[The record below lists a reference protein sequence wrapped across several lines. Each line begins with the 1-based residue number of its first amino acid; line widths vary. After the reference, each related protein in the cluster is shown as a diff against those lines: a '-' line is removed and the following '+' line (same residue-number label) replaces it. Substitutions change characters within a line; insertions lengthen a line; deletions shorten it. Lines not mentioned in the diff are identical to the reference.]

1 MASHYR
7 PISQSSEDF
16 PILLVKAKDES
27 EDFGE
32 SLGWDHLIKD
42 TLTQVDLPG
51 DHSSIMF
58 AENVAA
64 VAKTIDQMYPIPA

>member
-1 MASHYR
+1 M
-7 PISQSSEDF
+7 E
-16 PILLVKAKDES
+16 E
-27 EDFGE
+27 FGQ
-32 SLGWDHLIKD
+32 SLGWDQLIKD

-64 VAKTIDQMYPIPA
+64 VAQTIDQMYPVPA

>member
-1 MASHYR
+1 
-7 PISQSSEDF
+7 
-16 PILLVKAKDES
+16 KAKDEM

-32 SLGWDHLIKD
+32 SLGWDQLIKD

-64 VAKTIDQMYPIPA
+64 VAQTIDQMYPVPA